1 MVRIIPAES
10 VDAIREASLLF
21 REYAASLG
29 VDLSFQDFDQEIAS
43 LPGDYAP
50 PQGRLFLASVSGE
63 IAGCAALRKSDG
75 YTGEMKR
82 LYVRLGFRGQGVGR
96 GLARAVIDA
105 ARAISYRRVRLDT
118 LPEMQKAQELY
129 RSLGFR
135 EIPAYRYNPVPGT
148 KFFELIL

>member
-1 MVRIIPAES
+1 MATIMSAES
-10 VDAIREASLLF
+10 AEAIREASLLL

-29 VDLSFQDFDQEIAS
+29 VDLSFQDCDQEIAS

-50 PQGRLFLASVSGE
+50 PHGRLFLALVWGE

-96 GLARAVIDA
+96 GLAQAVIDA
-105 ARAISYRRVRLDT
+105 ARAIGYRRVRLDT
-118 LPEMQKAQELY
+118 LPEMRKAQELY

-135 EIPAYRYNPVPGT
+135 EIPPYRYNPVPGT